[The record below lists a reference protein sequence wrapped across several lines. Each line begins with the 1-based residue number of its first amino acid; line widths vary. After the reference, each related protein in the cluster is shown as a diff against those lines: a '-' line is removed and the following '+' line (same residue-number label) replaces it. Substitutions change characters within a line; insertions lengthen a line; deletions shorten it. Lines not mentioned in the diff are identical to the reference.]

1 MTESLSFHVHAASNR
16 KEASPLQRKK
26 KKGGKNARER
36 EKTTPKS
43 FSVGRERE
51 REECCGFIE
60 RESTHTQ
67 NKKRRGGK
75 V

>member
-1 MTESLSFHVHAASNR
+1 MYTLLQIVKR
-16 KEASPLQRKK
+16 LLPYTLQRKK